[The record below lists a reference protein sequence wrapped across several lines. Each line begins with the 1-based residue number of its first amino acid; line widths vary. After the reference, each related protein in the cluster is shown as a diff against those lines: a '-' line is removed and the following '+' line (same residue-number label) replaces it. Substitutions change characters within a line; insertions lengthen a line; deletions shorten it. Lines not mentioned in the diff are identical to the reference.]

1 MNVRHSSTKII
12 FRKRQNLTFHFN
24 PQAIVAQK
32 STDELVFRRFQGE
45 GLNFL
50 KLDLIDL
57 PPPQIFD
64 AHLFETTREG

>member
-12 FRKRQNLTFHFN
+12 FRRRQNLTFHIN

-50 KLDLIDL
+50 KLDLID